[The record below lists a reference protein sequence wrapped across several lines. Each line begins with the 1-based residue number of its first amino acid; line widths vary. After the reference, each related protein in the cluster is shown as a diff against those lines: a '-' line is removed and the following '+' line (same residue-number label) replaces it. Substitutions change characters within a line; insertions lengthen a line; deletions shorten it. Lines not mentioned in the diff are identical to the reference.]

1 MPAVSRTVFLSLQ
14 AAALLAAV
22 GPSLAPLSVVAA
34 PVPMSHIAD
43 YASQPP
49 ARTNATL
56 PQVQDLSTSQ
66 SGKDDTVVDHTPSDA
81 PSLVRRQ
88 SLLDLDGLATALQGL
103 LSGVPDLGPFLDSN
117 QLLIALKNLL
127 EALRQL
133 RALNDVG
140 QQKGLKN
147 YDRNNALETVLKTFV
162 NDVKYLMND
171 VTGLVEKLDPP
182 LGQLLGRIVYL
193 VKCIVDAV
201 LDTAENVTDGI
212 ISNGLVAELQALLAQ
227 LSADGLSMGGGDG
240 LSADGVPANGAL
252 AEGMPTSG
260 LPVDGLPGGG
270 LPVGGLPVDGL
281 PGLRRTL
288 GYAVRL

>member
-1 MPAVSRTVFLSLQ
+1 MPAVSRTVFLGLQ

-66 SGKDDTVVDHTPSDA
+66 PGKDDTVVDHTPSDA

-103 LSGVPDLGPFLDSN
+103 LSGVRKYHSPLADRADRSQLYAADLGPFLDSN

-140 QQKGLKN
+140 QQKGLEN
-147 YDRNNALETVLKTFV
+147 YDPSNGLETVLKTFV

-182 LGQLLGRIVYL
+182 LGQLLGRS
-193 VKCIVDAV
+193 
-201 LDTAENVTDGI
+201 E
-212 ISNGLVAELQALLAQ
+212 
-227 LSADGLSMGGGDG
+227 
-240 LSADGVPANGAL
+240 
-252 AEGMPTSG
+252 
-260 LPVDGLPGGG
+260 
-270 LPVGGLPVDGL
+270 
-281 PGLRRTL
+281 
-288 GYAVRL
+288 

>member
-1 MPAVSRTVFLSLQ
+1 MVAV
-14 AAALLAAV
+14 
-22 GPSLAPLSVVAA
+22 
-34 PVPMSHIAD
+34 
-43 YASQPP
+43 
-49 ARTNATL
+49 
-56 PQVQDLSTSQ
+56 
-66 SGKDDTVVDHTPSDA
+66 
-81 PSLVRRQ
+81 
-88 SLLDLDGLATALQGL
+88 
-103 LSGVPDLGPFLDSN
+103 
-117 QLLIALKNLL
+117 
-127 EALRQL
+127 
-133 RALNDVG
+133 
-140 QQKGLKN
+140 
-147 YDRNNALETVLKTFV
+147 
-162 NDVKYLMND
+162 
-171 VTGLVEKLDPP
+171 
-182 LGQLLGRIVYL
+182 VYL